1 MAYECNLFKLLF
13 AKIMYNAEIFFLNNN
28 VFLISVIVW
37 IIRTVRKKI
46 LEADQIIYWKNSL
59 VKVSKDL
66 AMNDLLKI
74 IKIIM

>member
-1 MAYECNLFKLLF
+1 
-13 AKIMYNAEIFFLNNN
+13 MYNAEIFFLNNN

-66 AMNDLLKI
+66 AMNNLLKI